1 MSYDTVIRN
10 AQIVDGS
17 GAAIYRSDIA
27 IAGDRI
33 ARIARRID
41 TPAAR
46 VVDAEGLHLAPGF
59 IDVHTHDD
67 LEVIQRPQMAAKVS
81 QGITTVVVG
90 NCGISASPVSL
101 RGAPPD
107 PLNLLGAG
115 DDFSYPRFADYAAA
129 VERAR
134 PNVNV
139 GALIGHTSLRNNQM
153 SSLDRS
159 ASEYELSAM
168 CAQLREALL
177 EGALGMS
184 SGLAYANARHSD
196 TSEVMALAIELGRLG
211 GVYTTHLRTE
221 FDRILEAM
229 GEALVTAREGR
240 VPLVVSHLK
249 CAGRGN
255 WGRSGEVLE
264 TLENAAAQ
272 QKVACDCYPYTASSS
287 TLDLAQVAADAD
299 IFITWSEP
307 FPGQGGRP
315 LADIAQDWNLSL
327 LQAAE
332 KLQPAGAVYHCMSA
346 EDVQNILSHPF
357 TMVGSDGLP
366 NDPHP
371 HPRLWGAFPRVIA
384 HYCRELKLFELPV
397 AIHKM
402 TGLSAREFNLAG
414 RGEIKV
420 GNYADLVLFDF
431 ERIESTADY
440 RNPQRP
446 ATGIE
451 SVWVNGAVSYSDGS
465 VQPARGGYLL
475 SRSRY

>member
-1 MSYDTVIRN
+1 MGYDTVIRN

-17 GAAIYRSDIA
+17 GAAIYRSDVA

-33 ARIARRID
+33 ARIAERID
-41 TPAAR
+41 TPVKC
-46 VVDAEGLHLAPGF
+46 VVEAEGLHLAPGF

-67 LEVIQRPQMAAKVS
+67 LEVIQRPEMVAKTS
-81 QGITTVVVG
+81 QGVTTVIVG

-107 PLNLLGAG
+107 PLNLLGARE
-115 DDFSYPRFADYAAA
+115 DFTYSRFSDYVDA
-129 VERAR
+129 VGRAQ

-153 SSLDRS
+153 SSLDRG
-159 ASEYELSAM
+159 ANEGELAAM
-168 CAQLREALL
+168 RAQLREALD

-196 TSEVMALAIELGRLG
+196 IGEVMALVIELGKRG
-211 GVYTTHLRTE
+211 GIYTTHLRTE

-229 GEALVTAREGR
+229 DEALVTAREGR
-240 VPLVVSHLK
+240 VPLVISHLK

-264 TLENAAAQ
+264 TLEDAAVG

-287 TLDLAQVAADAD
+287 TLDLAQVAADTD

-307 FPGQGGRP
+307 FPDRGGRP
-315 LADIAQDWNLSL
+315 LADIARDWNLSL
-327 LQAAE
+327 LEAAE
-332 KLQPAGAVYHCMSA
+332 KLQPAGAVYHCMAA
-346 EDVQNILSHPF
+346 EDVQNILRHRF
-357 TMVGSDGLP
+357 AMVGSDGLP
-366 NDPHP
+366 RDPHP
-371 HPRLWGAFPRVIA
+371 HPRLWGTFPRVIA
-384 HYCRELKLFELPV
+384 HYCREQQLFELPV

-402 TGLSAREFNLAG
+402 TGLSAGEFGLAG

-431 ERIESTADY
+431 ERIESAADY

-451 SVWVNGAVSYSDGS
+451 NVWVNGAVSYSGGS
-465 VQPARGGYLL
+465 VWPARSGRFLF
-475 SRSRY
+475 RDR